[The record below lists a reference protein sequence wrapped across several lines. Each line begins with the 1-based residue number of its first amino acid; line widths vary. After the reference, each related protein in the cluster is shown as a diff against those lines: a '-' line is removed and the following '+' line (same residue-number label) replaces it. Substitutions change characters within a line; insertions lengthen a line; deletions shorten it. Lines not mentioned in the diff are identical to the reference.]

1 MQDTS
6 VQQKLQK
13 AGALIAQGS
22 YGCIYRPALPC
33 AMSAK
38 DAKMAKAVKGTKL
51 TKGSKTSKAAKL
63 AKVSKVFKTNDDREV
78 EWKMSERVRSVDPK
92 QKYFLY
98 ATEQCDVTNAVVKA
112 QPAEGRKDT
121 CELITGPLGAARTK
135 HPMVTLPNGGAPF
148 DAWLAERKDRI
159 GLRDVVRTLLP
170 CLEGIRLLVRKGLIH
185 QDFKANNIVVDAR
198 GSAKVI
204 DFSLM
209 TEAATSSDRI
219 ENPWAMTH
227 YWLLPPEYRMRRWIH
242 DSRISRPLRMK
253 PLFITDFELE
263 QFTLQELDTI
273 DIRFKS
279 KSDVERLK
287 NIYLYYW
294 SSHCEREAQVRAL
307 AERFAKG
314 GVEGVQAYVGRVDL
328 YSMGLIFI
336 WASQYTEGFQDVA
349 ALLLDP
355 SNETRAPEL
364 FEFAALVRAMTAP
377 NPAKRATID
386 VAIRMAKAFVS
397 GSGQAPPMSIDAINA
412 SAMPRAHPLTY
423 IQSQG
428 ISKALAPVP
437 TGKRKPKSRMFAAR
451 A

>member
-1 MQDTS
+1 
-6 VQQKLQK
+6 
-13 AGALIAQGS
+13 
-22 YGCIYRPALPC
+22 
-33 AMSAK
+33 
-38 DAKMAKAVKGTKL
+38 
-51 TKGSKTSKAAKL
+51 
-63 AKVSKVFKTNDDREV
+63 
-78 EWKMSERVRSVDPK
+78 
-92 QKYFLY
+92 
-98 ATEQCDVTNAVVKA
+98 
-112 QPAEGRKDT
+112 
-121 CELITGPLGAARTK
+121 
-135 HPMVTLPNGGAPF
+135 
-148 DAWLAERKDRI
+148 
-159 GLRDVVRTLLP
+159 
-170 CLEGIRLLVRKGLIH
+170 
-185 QDFKANNIVVDAR
+185 
-198 GSAKVI
+198 
-204 DFSLM
+204 
-209 TEAATSSDRI
+209 
-219 ENPWAMTH
+219 
-227 YWLLPPEYRMRRWIH
+227 
-242 DSRISRPLRMK
+242 
-253 PLFITDFELE
+253 
-263 QFTLQELDTI
+263 
-273 DIRFKS
+273 
-279 KSDVERLK
+279 VERLK

-397 GSGQAPPMSIDAINA
+397 GSGSGQAPPMSIDAMNA